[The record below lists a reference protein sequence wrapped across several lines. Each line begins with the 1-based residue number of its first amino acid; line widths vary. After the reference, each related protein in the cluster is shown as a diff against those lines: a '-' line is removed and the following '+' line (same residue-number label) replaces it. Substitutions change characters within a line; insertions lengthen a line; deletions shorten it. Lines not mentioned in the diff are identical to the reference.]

1 MKTSVLILIADDDEK
16 IAAVLAD
23 YLKNA
28 GYRTLHAADGEA
40 AVTLTRK
47 ESPACLLLDLN
58 MPKLDGLE
66 ACKEIR
72 RFSNVPIAMVTA
84 RVDEIDRLLGLEL
97 GADDYICKPFSP
109 REVVARVKA
118 LLRRSGATLGAAH
131 GMQAAEAAK
140 PAYLVIDHD
149 KMQVRLGGKPVSLTA
164 VEFRLLATLHEQ
176 PGRVFS
182 RDQLINSA
190 HKEWRD
196 VGDRSVDSHIRNL
209 RRKLEAAHP
218 DANCIRSVYGV
229 GYAFE
234 LPEDVA

>member
-1 MKTSVLILIADDDEK
+1 MNTSTNTLILIADDDEK

-28 GYRTLHAADGEA
+28 GYRTLHAADGEV
-40 AVTLTRK
+40 AVSMTRA
-47 ESPACLLLDLN
+47 EAPDCILLDLN

-72 RFSNVPIAMVTA
+72 RFSQVPIAMVTA

-118 LLRRSGATLGAAH
+118 LLRRARANLVS
-131 GMQAAEAAK
+131 AEQVAF
-140 PAYLVIDHD
+140 LVIDHD
-149 KMQVRLGGKPVSLTA
+149 KMQVKLSGKPVSLTA
-164 VEFRLLATLHEQ
+164 VEFRLLATLYAQ

-196 VGDRSVDSHIRNL
+196 VGDRSVDSHVRNL
-209 RRKLEAAHP
+209 RRKLEAVKP

-229 GYAFE
+229 GYAYE
-234 LPEDVA
+234 SPNE

>member
-1 MKTSVLILIADDDEK
+1 MNSPALILIADDDEK

-28 GYRTLHAADGEA
+28 GYRTLHAVDGDA
-40 AVTLTRK
+40 AVHAAREEK
-47 ESPACLLLDLN
+47 PDCILLDLN

-66 ACKEIR
+66 ACKAIR
-72 RFSNVPIAMVTA
+72 RFSEVPIAMVTA

-118 LLRRSGATLGAAH
+118 LLRRARSAATRD
-131 GMQAAEAAK
+131 ET
-140 PAYLVIDHD
+140 PPFLVIDHD
-149 KMQVRLGGKPVSLTA
+149 RLQVKLGGKPVALTA

-182 RDQLINSA
+182 RDQLINAA

-196 VGDRSVDSHIRNL
+196 VGDRSVDSHVRNL
-209 RRKLEAAHP
+209 RRKLEAVRA
-218 DANCIRSVYGV
+218 DVNCIRSVYGV
-229 GYAFE
+229 GYAYE
-234 LPEDVA
+234 APAEQSD

>member
-1 MKTSVLILIADDDEK
+1 MKSPALILIADDDEK

-28 GYRTLHAADGEA
+28 GYLTLHAADGEA

-58 MPKLDGLE
+58 MPKMDGLE

-118 LLRRSGATLGAAH
+118 LLRRAGTAAAVATD
-131 GMQAAEAAK
+131 K
-140 PAYLVIDHD
+140 PAYIAIDHD
-149 KMQVRLGGKPVSLTA
+149 KMLVKLSGKPVTLTA

-209 RRKLEAAHP
+209 RRKLEAVQP

-234 LPEDVA
+234 LPDEAV